1 MEYVCNNNG
10 GLPGPQIGGWYS
22 CYKNIGES
30 TMHRFDAPIHVINIT
45 VSQGNLREAED
56 IKTEEFY

>member
-22 CYKNIGES
+22 CYENIDDA
-30 TMHRFDAPIHVINIT
+30 TMRRFDESSYVINIT
-45 VSQGNLREAED
+45 LSRDNLKEAEE
-56 IKTEEFY
+56 IETEEFS